1 MMLNDFT
8 VLERT
13 LSIDYSP
20 ASNLK
25 GTVTGANWA
34 FLLPSLEVE
43 RILCLGVPPGTT
55 LATLGRIASEVFIA
69 CEKAGQMRKAEQ
81 AIQQAGRANIYPV
94 QADAH
99 SDLPFTAGSL
109 DLLVLTRENRVN
121 RSEVEHHIHNGFA
134 RLLKPGGLIYTEIVG
149 RAQPGDELNRNVNG
163 SGESQVFWLTPIA
176 GEMQTAVPVNDRDTI
191 GYFYRKGLYT
201 PLIRYMPF
209 ARIERFLSRHP
220 LSGDMLQRFSMLIGS
235 SAGNLADSPPAYLRS
250 IAGRAS
256 VDIAN
261 HRWGLS
267 AKGKY
272 NTRKVLIF
280 LYNRDHGT
288 PEYIAKMTRDPA
300 FNPRLENEHRALV
313 MLKEMGI
320 GDTECLPQV
329 VFFGYHSDLAV
340 VGETVVVG
348 DDFREKTTA
357 SAGCPYALD
366 AVNWLTELG
375 ASTADLISATP
386 EEVSAG
392 IERLFSRF
400 MEIYR
405 LDQKHCQFLE
415 EQISR
420 IKESPEAFPLVFQHG
435 DPGTWNVKIS
445 PNGRAAFLDW
455 EAAEPKG
462 IPLWDLFYFLRS
474 YCTWAASAQGVRNS
488 LEGFERHF
496 IRESALSSLVIDS
509 VQNYCERVN
518 LPRDMVEPLFYA
530 CWMHRSLKEA
540 TRLRADRLERGH
552 YVNLLRLAID
562 QRGAL
567 TLQKLFSPT

>member
-13 LSIDYSP
+13 LSVDYSP

-25 GTVTGANWA
+25 GTVTGANWT
-34 FLLPSLEVE
+34 FFLPSLEVE
-43 RILCLGVPPGTT
+43 RVLCLGVPSDST
-55 LATLGRIASEVFIA
+55 LATLARIARTVFVA
-69 CEKAGQMRKAEQ
+69 CEKAGQIREAKQ

-94 QADAH
+94 QTDVPAH
-99 SDLPFTAGSL
+99 LPLAAGSI
-109 DLLVLTRENRVN
+109 DLLVLIGEHRINGSKVEQHI
-121 RSEVEHHIHNGFA
+121 RSSFD
-134 RLLKPGGLIYTEIVG
+134 RLLKPDGLIYSEIAG
-149 RAQPGDELNRNVNG
+149 RFRPGDELNQNVTG

-191 GYFYRKGLYT
+191 RYFYRKGFYT

-209 ARIERFLSRHP
+209 ARIERFLSRNP
-220 LSGDMLQRFSMLIGS
+220 LSREMFQRFSMLAGS
-235 SAGNLADSPPAYLRS
+235 GAGNLADYPPAYLRA
-250 IAGRAS
+250 IAGRAG
-256 VDIAN
+256 VDIEN

-313 MLKEMGI
+313 LLKEMGI
-320 GDTECLPQV
+320 DDTECLPQV
-329 VFFGYHSDLAV
+329 VFFGYHSELAV

-357 SAGCPYALD
+357 SADCPYALD
-366 AVNWLTELG
+366 AISWLTELG

-392 IERLFSRF
+392 LERLFSRF
-400 MEIYR
+400 MEIYQ
-405 LDQKHCQFLE
+405 LDQEHCQFLV
-415 EQISR
+415 EQINR

-445 PNGRAAFLDW
+445 ANGKAAFLDW

-462 IPLWDLFYFLRS
+462 MPLWDLFYFLRS
-474 YCTWAASAQGVRNS
+474 YCTWAASTQGVRNS

-496 IRESALSSLVIDS
+496 IQESPLSSLVMDA
-509 VQNYCERVN
+509 VRNYCERVN
-518 LPRDMVEPLFYA
+518 LPRDMVEPLFYT
-530 CWMHRSLKEA
+530 CWIHRSLKEA
-540 TRLRADRLERGH
+540 TRLRMDRLERGH

-562 QRGAL
+562 RRGAPR
-567 TLQKLFSPT
+567 LQKLFS